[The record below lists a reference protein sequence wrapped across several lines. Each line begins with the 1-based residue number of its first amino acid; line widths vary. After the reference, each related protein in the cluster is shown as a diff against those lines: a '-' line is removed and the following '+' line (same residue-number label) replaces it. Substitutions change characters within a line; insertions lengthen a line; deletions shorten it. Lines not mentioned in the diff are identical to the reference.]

1 MIFKNKTYDSC
12 QDLLDKEYKDKPI
25 TILTNGERNAKL
37 VKGITK
43 KADVMILHFLP
54 HNRADVLMDRKVKR
68 TMCPFAIM
76 AQCHEACLNTA
87 GRGGIIKKGETTNT
101 IEIARLRR
109 TLLFLDEREE
119 FLAQLHKEITAFVIR
134 CKKNDKKPCVRLN
147 GTSDIQYEYEL
158 HEGKNMFEHFPEVQF
173 YDYTANPV
181 RLYKDKPDNYHITF
195 SRKEN
200 NDVEVEKALTAGY
213 NVAVAFDKLP
223 ATWKGLPVIDGDKT
237 DLRFLDPKGCIVGL
251 KAKGKGKTDPSG
263 FIIHTVSSQYDGKS
277 LAALRAPP
285 LPK

>member
-1 MIFKNKTYDSC
+1 MKMILKNKIYPSC

-109 TLLFLDEREE
+109 TLLFLDEREK
-119 FLAQLHKEITAFVIR
+119 FLTQLHKEITAFVIR

-147 GTSDIQYEYEL
+147 GTSDIQWEYEL

-173 YDYTANPV
+173 YDYTKIPTRKVDNIP
-181 RLYKDKPDNYHITF
+181 NYHLTW
-195 SRKEN
+195 SYSEAN
-200 NDVEVEKALTAGY
+200 EKYAKL
-213 NVAVAFDKLP
+213 FDKVPNNKAVVFRDKDLP
-223 ATWKGLPVIDGDKT
+223 KMFRGLKVIDGDKT
-237 DLRFLDPKGCIVGL
+237 DMRFLDESNIVVGL
-251 KAKGKGKTDPSG
+251 KAKGKARKDYTG
-263 FIIHTVSSQYDGKS
+263 FVIDAVQ
-277 LAALRAPP
+277 LV
-285 LPK
+285 